1 MTLTKIIFTVG
12 SAVLGFYTP
21 AFAGD
26 PVNFDPKANDPTGQI
41 QSTLEENLG
50 LGTIAPTVVALDLIN
65 QALTLL
71 GAVSLMLLLY
81 GGFLW
86 VWARG
91 NEEQVGQAKQI
102 IQGTIIGLVIVFA
115 SLGITRFVFTTVA
128 DITNA
133 DYNISNS
140 G

>member
-1 MTLTKIIFTVG
+1 M
-12 SAVLGFYTP
+12 
-21 AFAGD
+21 
-26 PVNFDPKANDPTGQI
+26 NFDPKANDPTGQI